1 VQRTAS
7 ARRLDMVTSRGVI
20 RLRLDCPEAPLTC
33 LSFLQLS
40 EQGFFDDLPFHRVV
54 PDFVIQGGDP
64 SGGGWGGP
72 GYNLRDEINR
82 IRFDAGVIGMAHGGP
97 DTAGSQF
104 FITLSRQPHLD
115 GAYTAFGQVESG
127 WETLMA
133 IEQED
138 RILQIRE
145 VGQGAP

>member
-1 VQRTAS
+1 MAQT
-7 ARRLDMVTSRGVI
+7 LVTFHTNMGVFVVEMTEDLSPNTSGNFMDLANAGFYDGVI
-20 RLRLDCPEAPLTC
+20 
-33 LSFLQLS
+33 
-40 EQGFFDDLPFHRVV
+40 FHRIIEG
-54 PDFVIQGGDP
+54 FVIQGGDP

-115 GAYTAFGQVESG
+115 GGYTAFGRVESG